1 MLLLFRRI
9 RSGAIDTSNV
19 KKYLLYA
26 VGEIVL
32 IVIGI
37 LIALQISNLDESRKT
52 GIEEATA
59 LRLLRENLEDE
70 VAGFD
75 AWIRTRVE
83 TDIPYL
89 TRIYEKRWDGI
100 PLDSLPLVGTR
111 YFNFQPF
118 DATYEGLKSGGELSL
133 IENDGLRGKVISY
146 YEREHVHLAD
156 WSSWHKNF
164 VTNTLEPLM
173 YDELYIGPDE
183 LVADVDHL
191 ERQLGTR
198 RLNSLIST
206 QIGSLRRLGVE
217 IEEAKGY
224 AEEIIAAIDEELA
237 GG

>member
-9 RSGAIDTSNV
+9 RSGAIDTTNLR
-19 KKYLLYA
+19 KYLLYA
-26 VGEIVL
+26 AGEVVL

-37 LIALQISNLDESRKT
+37 LVALQISNLDESRKT
-52 GIEEATA
+52 ELEETTA

-70 VAGFD
+70 VADFD
-75 AWIRTRVE
+75 RWIGTRVD

-89 TRIYEKRWDGI
+89 IRVYDKQWDGI
-100 PLDSLPLVGTR
+100 PLDSLPLLGTR

-118 DATYEGLKSGGELSL
+118 AATYEGLKAGGDLSL
-133 IENDGLRGKVISY
+133 IENDVLRGKIVFY

-164 VTNTLEPLM
+164 VTGTLEPYM

-183 LVADVDHL
+183 RVTDVDHL
-191 ERQLGTR
+191 ERQLATR

-217 IEEAKGY
+217 IAETKDY
-224 AEEIIAAIDEELA
+224 AEEIISLIDEELA
-237 GG
+237 KG